1 MHRSNVWLA
10 TALLNDRVRNS
21 AGENLGKI
29 EDFVIDPETGNIQ
42 YAVLSFGG
50 ALGMGSKWFAIPWAA
65 LHTSD
70 PSRGVLLNVDT
81 ERLRHAPGFD
91 AKNWPDM
98 ADAAWQ
104 RSIYDYYGGV
114 GPAVVTRPTVVE
126 RNVYTERVR
135 PAKRQGMSLLT
146 AIALVCLVLGLAWM
160 TFLVSTRGWD
170 QAKQDMKTSIEGA
183 AYAAK
188 ETSHDAAITAK
199 VKSALSLSKRVP
211 SDKIDVDSEGDVVTL
226 RGEVPSDQVRD
237 LAEQIARDVPGVREV
252 HNHLFA
258 TSRTQ

>member
-50 ALGMGSKWFAIPWAA
+50 ALGMGGKWFAIPWAS
-65 LHTSD
+65 LQTSD

-81 ERLRHAPGFD
+81 ERLRHAPGFG
-91 AKNWPDM
+91 KSGRHRRRCL
-98 ADAAWQ
+98 Q
-104 RSIYDYYGGV
+104 RSIMITTV
-114 GPAVVTRPTVVE
+114 SGPAVVNRPTVVE
-126 RNVYTERVR
+126 RNVYTERAR
-135 PAKRQGMSLLT
+135 PARRQGMPLLA
-146 AIALVCLVLGLAWM
+146 AIALVCLILGLAWM

-170 QAKQDMKTSIEGA
+170 QAKQDMKTSIQGA

-211 SDKIDVDSEGDVVTL
+211 SDKIDVDSDGDVVTL

-237 LAEQIARDVPGVREV
+237 LAEQIARDVPGVQEV